1 VVNRARVAGLLL
13 AAGAGRRYGM
23 PKALATVDGQ
33 LLVERGLATL
43 RAAGCDPV
51 VVVLGAAAPQVRAA
65 AGLDG
70 ATVVDNPD
78 WDTGMGSSLR
88 AGLSTIDGAG
98 DGVVAVVVLLVDTP
112 GITPAAI
119 RRVAAHAA
127 AAGRAALAI
136 ATYHGEPG
144 HPVLLGRDHW
154 AGVAALA
161 TGDVGARRYLAAH
174 PEQVTRVPC
183 EDVAD
188 GTDLDQPPP
197 DQA

>member
-1 VVNRARVAGLLL
+1 LTSRGVAGLLL

-23 PKALATVDGQ
+23 PKALVTVDGQ

-43 RAAGCDPV
+43 REAGCEPI
-51 VVVLGAAAPQVRAA
+51 VVVLGAAALEVRSAA
-65 AGLDG
+65 ELDG

-88 AGLSTIDGAG
+88 TGLSTVDGLAN
-98 DGVVAVVVLLVDTP
+98 AVIVLLVDTP
-112 GITPAAI
+112 GVTPAAI
-119 RRVAAHAA
+119 RRLAAHADP
-127 AAGRAALAI
+127 AALAI

-154 AGVAALA
+154 AGVAAMA
-161 TGDVGARRYLAAH
+161 IGDVGARKYLAAH
-174 PEQVTRVPC
+174 PDRVTRVPC

-188 GTDLDQPPP
+188 GTDLDRPS
-197 DQA
+197 

>member
-1 VVNRARVAGLLL
+1 MTRERVAGLLL

-23 PKALATVDGQ
+23 PKALVTVDGR

-43 RAAGCDPV
+43 REAGCAPI
-51 VVVLGAAAPQVRAA
+51 VVVLGSAAAQVRAA

-88 AGLSTIDGAG
+88 TGLSTVDGLAN
-98 DGVVAVVVLLVDTP
+98 AVIVLLVDTP
-112 GITPAAI
+112 GVTPAAI
-119 RRVAAHAA
+119 RRVAAHT
-127 AAGRAALAI
+127 GPAALAI

-154 AGVAALA
+154 AGVAAMA
-161 TGDVGARRYLAAH
+161 IGDVGARKYLAAH
-174 PEQVTRVPC
+174 PDEVTRVPC

-188 GTDLDQPPP
+188 GTDIDRPSTK
-197 DQA
+197 DG

>member
-1 VVNRARVAGLLL
+1 MTRERVAGLLL

-23 PKALATVDGQ
+23 PKALVTVDGR

-43 RAAGCDPV
+43 REAGCDPV
-51 VVVLGAAAPQVRAA
+51 VVVLGAAAPQVRDAA
-65 AGLDG
+65 SLSG

-88 AGLSTIDGAG
+88 AGLSTVDDA
-98 DGVVAVVVLLVDTP
+98 VAVVVLLVDTP
-112 GITPAAI
+112 GVTPAAV
-119 RRVAAHAA
+119 RRVATHAA
-127 AAGRAALAI
+127 DAGPAALAI

-174 PEQVTRVPC
+174 PDQVTRVPC

-188 GTDLDQPPP
+188 GTDLDRPSTK
-197 DQA
+197 DG